1 MAQRFGGKFSP
12 NGPIPGGPTS
22 GPTDGKSSA
31 PLPHP
36 FDGAKPAR
44 AGARSTLFFFAALMF
59 LPAAFTGTPRQLL
72 FGLAATALML
82 LAAWLTREGL
92 RAHAAFDQRRVARR
106 PAIPRKI
113 FGSVLTGLSLGVGA
127 MMAHDGVIY
136 PALFA
141 IVGAGLHL
149 AAFGP
154 DPLHDKGAE
163 GIDPFQTDRV
173 ARAVDEAE
181 KHLSAMKDAI
191 LRATDRQIEARVDRF
206 VAAARGLFRTVEK
219 DPGDLTAARK
229 YLSVYLI
236 GARDATIKFADLYA
250 QNRDP
255 QARADYLA
263 LLDDLETTFAERSK
277 SLLADNRTDL
287 DVEIEVL
294 RDRLKL
300 ET

>member
-12 NGPIPGGPTS
+12 AGPNDAPTGPRPPVPET
-22 GPTDGKSSA
+22 
-31 PLPHP
+31 HP

-59 LPAAFTGTPRQLL
+59 LPAAFTGTPRELL
-72 FGLAATALML
+72 FGLGATGLML

-92 RAHAAFDQRRVARR
+92 RAHAAYDQRRIARR
-106 PAIPRKI
+106 PAIPRKM
-113 FGSVLTGLSLGVGA
+113 FGSVLTGLALALGG
-127 MMAHDGVIY
+127 MMAHDGLIY
-136 PALFA
+136 PVLFA
-141 IVGAGLHL
+141 LVGAALHL
-149 AAFGP
+149 GAFGP
-154 DPLHDKGAE
+154 DPMRDKGAE

-181 KHLSAMKDAI
+181 KHLFAMKDAI
-191 LRATDRQIEARVDRF
+191 LRAGDRQVEARVDRF

-219 DPGDLTAARK
+219 DPGDLSAARK
-229 YLSVYLI
+229 YLSVYLM

-250 QNRDP
+250 QNRDAK
-255 QARADYLA
+255 ARSDYLA

-294 RDRLKL
+294 RDRLRL